1 VKHPIKEL
9 LCKCIAVTSLEKTLD
24 SVAVSQKEK
33 NSGNQT
39 VAEKNF

>member
-1 VKHPIKEL
+1 
-9 LCKCIAVTSLEKTLD
+9 LEKTLD

-39 VAEKNF
+39 VAEKNFLVKQKNEAPS